1 MQNQQINTTM
11 VNNIKHMR
19 DLLAS
24 AENKDQQRR
33 SRRARWRCTAR
44 RNSNR
49 SNNKTVVQKRRDGSF
64 TKTKSIPRN
73 LGSEDAPLTMPL
85 PRVSAVILENNND
98 DAPVSMP
105 IRKIS
110 IILDNL
116 ASGFFGSAT
125 KETIS
130 TLDDDEVSQKRS
142 SESKTTPRPSRAT
155 S

>member
-1 MQNQQINTTM
+1 M

-24 AENKDQQRR
+24 ADDKNQQRR

-49 SNNKTVVQKRRDGSF
+49 NKNKEVAQKRRDGSF

-110 IILDNL
+110 IILDQL
-116 ASGFFGSAT
+116 AAGFGDSTNTA
-125 KETIS
+125 ETIS

-142 SESKTTPRPSRAT
+142 SESQTKKEPCFRYVS
-155 S
+155 